1 MQMTADAFGSVPGPT
16 RKFTNRK
23 PLRSENTGNHP
34 VEGGK
39 QVLDT
44 VYSLSG
50 EVPATGIAD
59 DPGAMFQ
66 PGALVLGSVRQI
78 CQIRK
83 LGAGGA
89 VLHADIPIDPGARL
103 ELELEAGEPLVGTVA
118 WRQGSE
124 IGLKFDRVVDVLPI
138 IARNLANQPGERR
151 RLPRIEI
158 ACPALLEHG
167 GRTELAAIRD
177 IAQGGVKIEAPHPL
191 AAETMV
197 TVTPE
202 GLHPIEGV
210 VRWVNGRIAGIAF
223 EREISWQ
230 ELMPWLRLRSQLPDS
245 TLTPPRPS
253 TAPQADVTVPAE
265 PSIQLNLSARV
276 REGLRRWTIDVSS
289 LDARSVSFESYAPL
303 RLGTLL
309 WIVLPG
315 LEGWPARIVSN
326 EGYRFTCEFTQPL
339 HPAVLER
346 ILAAAR
352 AA

>member
-1 MQMTADAFGSVPGPT
+1 M
-16 RKFTNRK
+16 
-23 PLRSENTGNHP
+23 
-34 VEGGK
+34 
-39 QVLDT
+39 LDT

-50 EVPATGIAD
+50 DVPAIGIAD

-89 VLHADIPIDPGARL
+89 VLHADVPIEPGARL
-103 ELELEAGEPLVGTVA
+103 ELDLETGEPLVGVVA
-118 WRQGSE
+118 WREGSE
-124 IGLKFDRVVDVLPI
+124 IGLKFDAPIDILPI
-138 IARNLANQPGERR
+138 IARNLASQPGERR
-151 RLPRIEI
+151 RMPRIEI
-158 ACPALLEHG
+158 GCPALLEQD

-177 IAQGGVKIEAPHPL
+177 IAQGGVKLETPHPL
-191 AAETMV
+191 HPDAQV

-202 GLHPIEGV
+202 GLHPVEGV

-223 EREISWQ
+223 AREIGWQ

-245 TLTPPRPS
+245 ELAPPTLPARSEGPAAPAAPS
-253 TAPQADVTVPAE
+253 V
-265 PSIQLNLSARV
+265 QLNLSARV
-276 REGLRRWTIDVSS
+276 REGLRRWTIDVDS
-289 LDARSVSFESYAPL
+289 LDSRSVSFESYAPL

-309 WIVLPG
+309 WVVLPG

-352 AA
+352 HAA